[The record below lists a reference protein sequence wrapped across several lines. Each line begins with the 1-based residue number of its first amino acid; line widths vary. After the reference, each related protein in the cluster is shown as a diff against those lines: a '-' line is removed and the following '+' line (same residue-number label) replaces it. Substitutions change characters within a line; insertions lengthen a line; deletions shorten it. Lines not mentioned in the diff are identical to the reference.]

1 MKRKCLKRIPLG
13 KENVTKNTLYFF
25 SRPPTYHSFTINLR
39 FLYELQLNFN
49 KKYRLFY
56 FKMSYFLSKLK

>member
-13 KENVTKNTLYFF
+13 KENVTKNALYFF

-49 KKYRLFY
+49 KKYRL
-56 FKMSYFLSKLK
+56 S